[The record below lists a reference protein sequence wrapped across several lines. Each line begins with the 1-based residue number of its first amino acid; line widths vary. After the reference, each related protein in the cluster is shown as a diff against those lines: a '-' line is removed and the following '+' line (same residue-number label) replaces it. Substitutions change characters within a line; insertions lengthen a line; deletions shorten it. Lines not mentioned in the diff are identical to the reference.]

1 MKGSL
6 MKKMAV
12 VLIALSLFAAG
23 CSDEALTGANSNTQD
38 LYTTAAFTQS
48 DMDVTYSLPKVTAPL
63 TGSLTPE
70 EQAGLVFMREEEKVA
85 RDVYIKM
92 AEKWN
97 TQVFKNILKSEQV
110 HMNSIKILLTRY
122 NITDPVVDNT
132 VGVFTN
138 PELQEMYNA
147 LIERGNISAVE
158 ALRVGKDIEAE
169 DISDLDNQLQNVAVN
184 ADLVRVYN
192 NLKRASNFHL
202 NAFNYWLSQ
211 SSK

>member
-1 MKGSL
+1 

-110 HMNSIKILLTRY
+110 HMNALKILLTRY